1 MKVAKSHIK
10 WLMPWRV
17 FYYLTWDLFC
27 TYSSVPKVL
36 YFVFVYCTSAIKSA
50 ETIFKAIIFLL
61 KYYSDACTM
70 LAEISLPSP
79 SLGLSEKGRI
89 IQNLCI
95 FLVLLH
101 CWQLQRTNPIL
112 LKKAKRIYRWACIS
126 RNALGFH
133 WLNTLSMGWGSL
145 FFCGVKAPWGR
156 TTIPHGYPFLKDK
169 KRGKEK
175 AIFFAWMVWMD
186 GARLPGDVRRLLG
199 GWWWWWFM

>member
-1 MKVAKSHIK
+1 MNVAKSHIK

-27 TYSSVPKVL
+27 TYSSVPEVL
-36 YFVFVYCTSAIKSA
+36 YFVLVYCTSAIES
-50 ETIFKAIIFLL
+50 LL
-61 KYYSDACTM
+61 KRYSKA
-70 LAEISLPSP
+70 SLSYLSIFRCMHNVGRNIAPEPEFRFKWKRAYNSKFVYFSCFA
-79 SLGLSEKGRI
+79 SLLTIPEDKSNFVEEG
-89 IQNLCI
+89 
-95 FLVLLH
+95 
-101 CWQLQRTNPIL
+101 
-112 LKKAKRIYRWACIS
+112 KKIYRWACIS

-199 GWWWWWFM
+199 GRWWWWFM